1 MGTLKEARARISAR
15 KEEVR
20 ATKKEAPRSIKGALK
35 VEKARGDVK
44 STGFLAKVA
53 ADKIKNKKTEAPTSP
68 ATKGAKP
75 VNSEPR
81 TAATTSKPTQAPTTP
96 QPAKPAPASPVPAP
110 TMQKKSVSKKTAYDI
125 KQASNQKLT
134 AGARKHYAMNAQA
147 SMKNK
152 KKK

>member
-1 MGTLKEARARISAR
+1 MKTPIKQKAGLKAKAKEIVANTNKSAGSR
-15 KEEVR
+15 VM
-20 ATKKEAPRSIKGALK
+20 AGMA
-35 VEKARGDVK
+35 
-44 STGFLAKVA
+44 AKVA
-53 ADKIKNKKTEAPTSP
+53 AKKEAKAAATP
-68 ATKGAKP
+68 ATAKP
-75 VNSEPR
+75 APVPVKS
-81 TAATTSKPTQAPTTP
+81 TAAPTSKPTQAPTTP

-147 SMKNK
+147 AMKNK